1 MRAGLVGVLA
11 AALVAILV
19 SLPQVTAQVTSQETR
34 QPDPAILELTTS
46 HHNLG
51 WRVARALAEADFRN
65 LDFPDLEDGQQLRVV
80 LGADS
85 KVAITAVPARKYV
98 MELRVRRNPE
108 VLEKIVVDRLG
119 TARRLLHALAFTVL
133 TANLQMEGRHAAQ
146 TIQSVLH
153 FHRQLEDLHLTMRKT
168 KDSANGYAIDLLL
181 TPKQGT
187 WLQEVVGGIRASETG
202 APHLRSPNA
211 TLTVTAAARGKGL
224 ARFLEPFADHLGRI
238 RGKSRDERRQFMAL
252 ARQRLRHFDGCF
264 SLMIDGPGRYVRMI
278 GLTKPEDYS
287 RLATQKNWQ
296 SFDCRRA
303 GRPNVVIAQEDAV
316 PRSLAGV
323 GMQVLLKETDAFAFT
338 EDDGGTEQDEPR
350 RGGGLATFAGVVEAF
365 SLKARLP
372 DAGKEMAR
380 LVDRVRRKQ
389 LKRMP
394 LIDGAL
400 LHAQINLG
408 RGVRLGRHPNKEF
421 EEAIEPF
428 KEMLAELWK
437 QIPENIDVAIY
448 KRSEK
453 LQVQVRTR

>member
-1 MRAGLVGVLA
+1 MLSPTRA
-11 AALVAILV
+11 
-19 SLPQVTAQVTSQETR
+19 TAQQTR
-34 QPDPAILELTTS
+34 QSEPPILELTTS

-51 WRVARALAEADFRN
+51 WHVAKALAGEDFRG
-65 LDFPDLEDGQQLRVV
+65 LDFPDLEDDQQVRVV
-80 LGADS
+80 LGSDRQLQSSA
-85 KVAITAVPARKYV
+85 VAAGKYV
-98 MELRVRRNPE
+98 LELRVRRDPE
-108 VLEKIVVDRLG
+108 VLAKIVTERLG
-119 TARRLLHALAFTVL
+119 HARRLLHLLTFTTL
-133 TANLQMEGRHAAQ
+133 TAQMQMEARHAARA
-146 TIQSVLH
+146 IQSVLH

-238 RGKSRDERRQFMAL
+238 RGKNRNERKQFMVL
-252 ARQRLRHFDGCF
+252 ARQRLPHFDGCF

-278 GLTKPEDYS
+278 GLQKPEDYS
-287 RLATQKNWQ
+287 RQAAQKNWL

-303 GRPNVVIAQEDAV
+303 GRANVLIAQAEAM
-316 PRSLAGV
+316 PRALAGS
-323 GMQVLLKETDAFAFT
+323 GIQILLKETDLFAFT
-338 EDDGGTEQDEPR
+338 EEDAPPGEDDKDKQAGQPPGR
-350 RGGGLATFAGVVEAF
+350 RLTTFAGVVEDF

-372 DAGKEMAR
+372 DGGKEMAR
-380 LVDRVRRKQ
+380 LVNRVRQKQ

-400 LHAQINLG
+400 LHGQINLG
-408 RGVRLGRHPNKEF
+408 QGVRLLQHPNEEF
-421 EEAIEPF
+421 QEAIEPF
-428 KEMLAELWK
+428 KEMIAELWK
-437 QIPENIDVAIY
+437 QIPENIHVAVY
-448 KRSEK
+448 KRGEK